1 MITLRDDLN
10 GLHDNTC
17 IKVYDPELK
26 KLIGVYPSYAATGK
40 KLGLTSSAV
49 QQKCCRKTRAYSPV
63 YGKEVACR
71 LSKKTSQEELLMTQC
86 KSKFL

>member
-1 MITLRDDLN
+1 MIALRDDLN

-17 IKVYDPELK
+17 IKVYDPEFK
-26 KLIGVYPSYAATGK
+26 KLIGVYPSFAVAAK
-40 KLGLTSSAV
+40 RLGVSPAAV
-49 QQKCCRKTRAYSPV
+49 QRRCISKNRIHAPM

-71 LSKKTSQEELLMTQC
+71 ISKKTTEEDLLIDKS